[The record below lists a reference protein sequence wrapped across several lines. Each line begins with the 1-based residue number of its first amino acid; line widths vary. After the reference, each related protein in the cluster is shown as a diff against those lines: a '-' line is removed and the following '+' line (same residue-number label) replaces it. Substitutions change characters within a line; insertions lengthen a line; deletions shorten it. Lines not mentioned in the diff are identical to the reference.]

1 MATARQI
8 IFLCDYCY
16 DGLGYLGI
24 YRPLIGLINK
34 QIGFL
39 YLNPVHSSLSPATR
53 IEVEFHHCETAAST
67 HVDAGDNRIFNL
79 TNLLSA
85 SHTPDGLPFVG

>member
-53 IEVEFHHCETAAST
+53 IEVEFHHCGTVAST
-67 HVDAGDNRIFNL
+67 HVDAGDNHISNL
-79 TNLLSA
+79 TNLLSV
-85 SHTPDGLPFVG
+85 SHTPDGLPIVG

>member
-16 DGLGYLGI
+16 DGMGYLGI
-24 YRPLIGLINK
+24 YRPLIGSINK

-53 IEVEFHHCETAAST
+53 IEVEFHHCETVAST
-67 HVDAGDNRIFNL
+67 HVDAGDNHISNL
-79 TNLLSA
+79 TNFLSA
-85 SHTPDGLPFVG
+85 SHTLDDLPFVG